1 MIYTSNYDILDTRG
15 YRDKAVSISGDKG
28 HRKSFFGDYYKDLAP
43 LRTFWDVWKSNI
55 GKIPEEENNKYY
67 IREYYDQVLSKLN
80 VDKVRRDLD
89 EKILLCYEDE
99 NSFCHRQI
107 VAAWLELYLPERVM
121 EIKAVGDRVI
131 DVTNR
136 KPIKDYLEEYIKSK
150 TDMRG
155 FHSLKALH
163 YYEKS
168 EKINKYATSNRD
180 IELAEQLMNFAFDL
194 DDEEMSKKKELTM

>member
-1 MIYTSNYDILDTRG
+1 MIYTSNYDILETRG
-15 YRDKAVSISGDKG
+15 YRDKVVSISGDKG

-43 LRTFWDVWKSNI
+43 LRTFWNVWESNI
-55 GKIPEEENNKYY
+55 GQIPEVENNKYY

-99 NSFCHRQI
+99 NTFCHRQI

-155 FHSLKALH
+155 FESLKALH